1 MPSLGLGCWLAPE
14 DALAEAVAYAIEV
27 GYRHID
33 GATVYRNEKAMGEGI
48 KMSKAKRED
57 LWITTKLWNSA
68 SQPTIASMTES
79 AHTFQSITSRKM

>member
-14 DALAEAVAYAIEV
+14 DALADAVAHAIKV

-48 KMSKAKRED
+48 KRSGVDRKD
-57 LWITTKLWNSA
+57 LWITTKLWNSTGA
-68 SQPTIASMTES
+68 CIIFADDDSGP
-79 AHTFQSITSRKM
+79 